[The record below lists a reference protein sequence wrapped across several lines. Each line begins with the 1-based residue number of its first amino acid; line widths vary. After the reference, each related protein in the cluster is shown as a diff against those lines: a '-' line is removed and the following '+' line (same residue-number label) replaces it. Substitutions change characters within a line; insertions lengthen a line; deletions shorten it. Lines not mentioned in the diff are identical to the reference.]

1 MKIGVVGLPSGWE
14 QQVDPRTGRTFY
26 INHQVWDACVQARA
40 STCKRMQAH
49 ARSALPL
56 GVLTRVYSE
65 ARPFGALR
73 HLMTLC
79 LPSSALVPRPSF
91 LSRTRASPQQAK
103 QWSWDRPQPVL
114 EVQGVSTQ
122 GATAGTRR
130 GEHLAVHV
138 GAAGVAVGGGLWATG
153 GPQAVARYLAPRF
166 RRPELDLP
174 ATAQNTSLAR
184 GGSASEVAASEVAA
198 AGGNVTSSVSQ
209 ASSKQVPQI
218 DSPAKRTG
226 REAKKLVGSTRL
238 YRFVRGAAHTI
249 ARNMRSKKAGGTVKA
264 QEVSS
269 KQLEEADA
277 VDDTEQP
284 SAAQPQVKRT
294 MPNQVSLRQGQLS
307 SEEQEAVLTKDK
319 ATAQISPKQKQV
331 AEKDSPAKPTGRE
344 AKKLIGSTRLHRFV
358 RGAFVRAA
366 RSIWRKQ
373 AGGTAVNKDDPP
385 QGSAAPE
392 GVAAPARDPGTTFKG
407 IEKAAKSVE
416 KDAAQQLE
424 LASEL
429 QAYLEQLRRRLQ
441 QVVCLRAGLMRV
453 GGAVR

>member
-79 LPSSALVPRPSF
+79 LPSSALAPRPSF

-138 GAAGVAVGGGLWATG
+138 GAAGVAVAGGLWATG

-184 GGSASEVAASEVAA
+184 GGSASEVAAAR
-198 AGGNVTSSVSQ
+198 GNVTSSVSQ

-226 REAKKLVGSTRL
+226 REAKKLV
-238 YRFVRGAAHTI
+238 
-249 ARNMRSKKAGGTVKA
+249 
-264 QEVSS
+264 
-269 KQLEEADA
+269 
-277 VDDTEQP
+277 
-284 SAAQPQVKRT
+284 
-294 MPNQVSLRQGQLS
+294 
-307 SEEQEAVLTKDK
+307 
-319 ATAQISPKQKQV
+319 
-331 AEKDSPAKPTGRE
+331 
-344 AKKLIGSTRLHRFV
+344 GSTRLHRFV